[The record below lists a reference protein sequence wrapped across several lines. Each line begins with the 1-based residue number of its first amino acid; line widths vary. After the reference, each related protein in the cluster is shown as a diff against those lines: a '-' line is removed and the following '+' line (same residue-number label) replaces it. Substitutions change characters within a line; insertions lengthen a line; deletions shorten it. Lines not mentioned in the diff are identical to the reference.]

1 MLNFG
6 NYLKLRQFKAFTTWR
21 SILKDEKDSMN
32 LDHAKTLSDL
42 LEKLIKESNDE
53 HGQVVKLLEEYV
65 KNTLFAT

>member
-53 HGQVVKLLEEYV
+53 HGQVVKLLEEYI